1 MKNKIIS
8 LAIMTASLFTMTGCL
23 DMEPVSSITDKNMW
37 ESEGQF
43 TSFVYGVHSR
53 LRENSFNMFVL
64 GELRSDIYNPST
76 GWTGES
82 NKVEEI
88 TSNILSQERPGL
100 SNFAG
105 LYSNINQINLF
116 ISKAADTN
124 LLKEADKAY
133 YLGQMY
139 GLRAFYY
146 FHLLRS
152 WGDVVWTDQPSTGF
166 EIGKLDKA
174 ASPAAEIMEKIK
186 ADIQS
191 SEDSFGTDYSFRE
204 SRTFWS
210 KAATL
215 MLKAEV
221 YLWSGRRMG
230 GGSADATVA
239 QNALTDI
246 QSHISRETLD
256 LMPNYTDVFA
266 YDDKGNKEIIF
277 TIHNKQNE
285 TDLFGGSWRN
295 NLVPQR
301 ATLSL
306 YYDKETDGQF
316 ELNFNGNMYYP
327 VRNELYDKFDN
338 LDTRKQGT
346 LKAVFTMDAPHDY
359 VGCFPYKYRGTTPS
373 GASERL
379 FADDFPVYR
388 YADLLLMMAEAKSLT
403 GGDPTAEINLI
414 RARAYKA
421 NYDVATMGYPNM
433 AGDKDGINEVLL
445 RERYKE
451 FMFEGKRWYDLR
463 RFGDEY
469 VFEYTTAD
477 DSYPQRLLWPID
489 KNTLTNNPA
498 LEQTPGY

>member
-1 MKNKIIS
+1 
-8 LAIMTASLFTMTGCL
+8 
-23 DMEPVSSITDKNMW
+23 
-37 ESEGQF
+37 
-43 TSFVYGVHSR
+43 
-53 LRENSFNMFVL
+53 
-64 GELRSDIYNPST
+64 
-76 GWTGES
+76 
-82 NKVEEI
+82 
-88 TSNILSQERPGL
+88 
-100 SNFAG
+100 
-105 LYSNINQINLF
+105 
-116 ISKAADTN
+116 
-124 LLKEADKAY
+124 
-133 YLGQMY
+133 
-139 GLRAFYY
+139 
-146 FHLLRS
+146 
-152 WGDVVWTDQPSTGF
+152 
-166 EIGKLDKA
+166 
-174 ASPAAEIMEKIK
+174 
-186 ADIQS
+186 
-191 SEDSFGTDYSFRE
+191 
-204 SRTFWS
+204 
-210 KAATL
+210 
-215 MLKAEV
+215 
-221 YLWSGRRMG
+221 
-230 GGSADATVA
+230 
-239 QNALTDI
+239 
-246 QSHISRETLD
+246 
-256 LMPNYTDVFA
+256 MPNYTDVFA

-388 YADLLLMMAEAKSLT
+388 YADLLLMLAEAKSLT
-403 GGDPTAEINLI
+403 GGDPTTEINLI

>member
-1 MKNKIIS
+1 M
-8 LAIMTASLFTMTGCL
+8 
-23 DMEPVSSITDKNMW
+23 
-37 ESEGQF
+37 
-43 TSFVYGVHSR
+43 
-53 LRENSFNMFVL
+53 
-64 GELRSDIYNPST
+64 
-76 GWTGES
+76 
-82 NKVEEI
+82 
-88 TSNILSQERPGL
+88 
-100 SNFAG
+100 
-105 LYSNINQINLF
+105 
-116 ISKAADTN
+116 
-124 LLKEADKAY
+124 
-133 YLGQMY
+133 
-139 GLRAFYY
+139 
-146 FHLLRS
+146 
-152 WGDVVWTDQPSTGF
+152 VWTDQPSTGF

-388 YADLLLMMAEAKSLT
+388 YADLLLMLAEAKSLT

-445 RERYKE
+445 RERYRE

-498 LEQTPGY
+498 LEQTTGY

>member
-1 MKNKIIS
+1 M
-8 LAIMTASLFTMTGCL
+8 
-23 DMEPVSSITDKNMW
+23 
-37 ESEGQF
+37 
-43 TSFVYGVHSR
+43 
-53 LRENSFNMFVL
+53 
-64 GELRSDIYNPST
+64 
-76 GWTGES
+76 
-82 NKVEEI
+82 
-88 TSNILSQERPGL
+88 
-100 SNFAG
+100 
-105 LYSNINQINLF
+105 
-116 ISKAADTN
+116 
-124 LLKEADKAY
+124 
-133 YLGQMY
+133 
-139 GLRAFYY
+139 
-146 FHLLRS
+146 
-152 WGDVVWTDQPSTGF
+152 VWTDQPSTGF

-246 QSHISRETLD
+246 QSHISRDTLD
-256 LMPNYTDVFA
+256 LMPN
-266 YDDKGNKEIIF
+266 F
-277 TIHNKQNE
+277 TMHNIQNE

-327 VRNELYDKFDN
+327 VRNELYDNFDN

-388 YADLLLMMAEAKSLT
+388 NAD
-403 GGDPTAEINLI
+403 
-414 RARAYKA
+414 
-421 NYDVATMGYPNM
+421 
-433 AGDKDGINEVLL
+433 
-445 RERYKE
+445 
-451 FMFEGKRWYDLR
+451 
-463 RFGDEY
+463 
-469 VFEYTTAD
+469 
-477 DSYPQRLLWPID
+477 
-489 KNTLTNNPA
+489 
-498 LEQTPGY
+498 

>member
-1 MKNKIIS
+1 
-8 LAIMTASLFTMTGCL
+8 
-23 DMEPVSSITDKNMW
+23 
-37 ESEGQF
+37 
-43 TSFVYGVHSR
+43 
-53 LRENSFNMFVL
+53 
-64 GELRSDIYNPST
+64 
-76 GWTGES
+76 
-82 NKVEEI
+82 
-88 TSNILSQERPGL
+88 
-100 SNFAG
+100 
-105 LYSNINQINLF
+105 
-116 ISKAADTN
+116 
-124 LLKEADKAY
+124 
-133 YLGQMY
+133 
-139 GLRAFYY
+139 
-146 FHLLRS
+146 
-152 WGDVVWTDQPSTGF
+152 
-166 EIGKLDKA
+166 
-174 ASPAAEIMEKIK
+174 
-186 ADIQS
+186 
-191 SEDSFGTDYSFRE
+191 
-204 SRTFWS
+204 
-210 KAATL
+210 
-215 MLKAEV
+215 
-221 YLWSGRRMG
+221 MG

-388 YADLLLMMAEAKSLT
+388 YADLLLMLAEAKSLT
-403 GGDPTAEINLI
+403 GG
-414 RARAYKA
+414 RS
-421 NYDVATMGYPNM
+421 
-433 AGDKDGINEVLL
+433 
-445 RERYKE
+445 
-451 FMFEGKRWYDLR
+451 
-463 RFGDEY
+463 
-469 VFEYTTAD
+469 
-477 DSYPQRLLWPID
+477 DS
-489 KNTLTNNPA
+489 
-498 LEQTPGY
+498 

>member
-1 MKNKIIS
+1 MAKNFNPR
-8 LAIMTASLFTMTGCL
+8 TAESLFKQKLRTMIGSTAHTQNIA
-23 DMEPVSSITDKNMW
+23 DQAMELA
-37 ESEGQF
+37 GQF
-43 TSFVYGVHSR
+43 
-53 LRENSFNMFVL
+53 M
-64 GELRSDIYNPST
+64 
-76 GWTGES
+76 
-82 NKVEEI
+82 
-88 TSNILSQERPGL
+88 
-100 SNFAG
+100 
-105 LYSNINQINLF
+105 
-116 ISKAADTN
+116 N

-388 YADLLLMMAEAKSLT
+388 YADLLLMLAEAKSLT